1 MLDPSMVR
9 FALPSTN
16 TPIKSNLPP
25 SYIYPPSSRT
35 TASSITSVGSDTRVS
50 KQVDITLS
58 NQINHP
64 AGSATHR
71 PHRPI
76 PTPIDTSIAN
86 CEQAMPVQITPVQQH
101 MLSVQSTQP
110 THAQPVTVAVPPPPP
125 PAQAQPVTA
134 TA

>member
-1 MLDPSMVR
+1 MDPSMVR

-16 TPIKSNLPP
+16 TPIKSNL
-25 SYIYPPSSRT
+25 PPSSRT

-50 KQVDITLS
+50 KQVDIPLS

-86 CEQAMPVQITPVQQH
+86 CEQAMPVQITP
-101 MLSVQSTQP
+101 
-110 THAQPVTVAVPPPPP
+110 
-125 PAQAQPVTA
+125 AQAQPVTA
-134 TA
+134 TAARELSPTQLSSQIK